1 MKYKLLRLS
10 LLSMLCVLFGGGI
23 YAALHEATANE
34 TLTVDF
40 EGTVASYTDWTFTNI
55 KTQCTNAGVTPHAG
69 SYFGNTDS
77 KTTGSI
83 VTNEKIA
90 SPTSIQFFVSK
101 ESTNSNA
108 ATWYVKVSADGTEW
122 TTVGNGQSAASMAKG
137 EWVEV
142 NRDLTSYSDVY
153 VGIFYEGNTAKRDID
168 DVTLSYISSGP
179 TDNRTATTVTF
190 AEGYATSGAVGTQ
203 IDLPTATV
211 KAGDNPINATVTWS
225 SGNEN
230 VAEIVGTKI
239 NLKAAGTAVITAS
252 FAGDNS
258 NKPSSKSYT
267 VTTYNK
273 YTTIASMLANIT
285 STKTNTVFEFTDLL
299 VTYVKNNYTYVSDG
313 TDAIQFYGSA
323 SGLAAG
329 DKITGSISG
338 NLYAYKNLPEITDF
352 TLTVTSKTEGNEV
365 TFTPIAPD
373 ALGDNINKPVII
385 DNAVFVSAGDNNN
398 YNFKVGETQFVVR
411 NTWSV
416 DLSSLVAD
424 KAYKLT
430 GMGSVYNTTNQLN
443 LISFEDATTD
453 PAGFRDIVADLTSA
467 ALLPEGA
474 AQWDD
479 VSTGIAVAEDGTLSR
494 IAKEGA
500 AIIFNGKWHGTQYGW
515 ANFSATVPV
524 EGCVKITLGGSNYG
538 SGAVTVTDSEGATV
552 ATIDN
557 HIGAMWSAN
566 SPDNVA
572 VGYYRT
578 NAATVLSFS
587 TCDYLPY
594 FAVEAIDEADL
605 PVEVTNYNITFAAGE
620 GVSGTVPAA
629 LEVAAGGKFTAPK
642 NYTLYKEGYTLNG
655 WESGDAIYLPGQEV
669 TPEANMTLTA
679 HFVQNEVSLADRTEP
694 VTVTYNLSGYN
705 DYPKYNFEGNNGI
718 MVTQATVNGQSI
730 DVKVDVNA
738 TAGKFAHN
746 GSGWHQVNA
755 GTKVT
760 VPSCKD
766 AVIAVSTYNDTEGTS
781 MTFAGNSGTS
791 ENKVVSYTATA
802 NDATCEI
809 AQASNNYWNALTI
822 TLPVPEQGGGDDP
835 AGSDYVYSWESPE
848 GTAIETGGVA
858 KSYSVNAE
866 TGETTE
872 TNEDINV
879 KQAAGDNSY
888 YTIRLK
894 GKADF
899 STYYAT
905 VTLDKALKAGDKIN
919 ITGFRV
925 KNQADK
931 KSGVLIKFDKGTTQV
946 RTDTS
951 DKQGLEFV
959 NLDNSDGS
967 AADQNR
973 GTEPNTVQ
981 LTVPEDAAGSTVL
994 TLTRAQTGT
1003 NLFITKLTIE
1013 TTESGGDEP
1022 VEQDVTATW
1031 DFAAN
1036 CANLAP
1042 KSEGG
1047 TYTETTMASD
1057 VEGISM
1063 NIVYNNGQI
1072 KNNDNSYQVTTGV
1085 EMQIPVKNAGD
1096 VVTVVGYPG
1105 YYSYSVA
1112 GTDATEQTTVYTA
1125 KSADA
1130 TKGYVPVV
1138 STGGN
1143 NYIISI
1149 SVLQKAPSVGP
1160 DLVEKS
1166 IYKTDFSEWEELTAS
1181 QEESNV
1187 AKTTKYTNENLNF
1200 TFYNTGVNTG
1210 DYDETK
1216 FPNNNG
1222 YRIFCPKNAGG
1233 YVTTSAL
1240 ANITKVRFIHGAT
1253 GSSRGYKLEAKGDGD
1268 EDWVVVSDSYASP
1281 NGWCEVTKP
1290 INKTNCQLR
1299 FTNLAETQY
1308 AYIFELEIFGNVD
1321 LSGAPLLETMT
1332 ANGKTYNADDIF
1344 EMANS
1349 GNYEATIELA
1359 SSETMPSAD
1368 NPVTATAANGE
1379 VGTITYATEEGNTI
1393 VTIPVTADNNTA
1405 NYVATFTRKPM
1416 LTLTYIGVDGT
1427 TELGTQQVEKDAPI
1441 GEFAVDI
1448 ENVSS
1453 LRNGYK
1459 ARGWFKQNYVGE
1471 KYTTASTFSENANLY
1486 AVETEI
1492 EVPSTSR
1499 DYEFNLADQFFYAE
1513 DHEAFSP
1520 QEGASCKFHDTTH
1533 GWSVYNG
1540 DKIDLLVGPK
1550 AIISVATCKYGA
1562 LDNILVKKGEET
1574 LATLTGKNADVDGE
1588 VASYT
1593 YEGEEG
1599 TLTLEMAASG
1609 EGYIHSVKI
1618 ANIAET
1624 NYEKDGNWFM
1634 VKAGD
1639 VSSLIDAL
1647 EVANGASG
1655 NDRQFI
1661 FLPNGTYDLGT
1672 TVMTTISGS
1681 NISLIGESMEGVIIK
1696 NRPVKEGI
1704 NDTPTLVNTGS
1715 NNYFQDLTIDCLAPW
1730 GGSAERGVALSDKGN
1745 NTICKNVYLKGLQ
1758 DTYVSNNA
1766 SGTYYF
1772 EDGKIE
1778 GSVDYVCGYGD
1789 VYFNKVRFY
1798 TVNKSTG
1805 ATGGCIAAP
1814 NTLKSFGYIFNE
1826 CTLDGMANEDG
1837 KYRLA
1842 RPWAENTIV
1851 RMLNTTM
1858 IIKPN
1863 AAGWGEWNP
1872 AHAVVQFAEYNSLDA
1887 EGNAVDVSQR
1897 ATTIGGQPNNPV
1909 ITAEEAATYAPEAI
1923 FAGEWKPFDLTV
1935 QCEAP
1940 EAELKDGTITW
1951 TPADNGAIA
1960 YMVSK
1965 NGQMM
1970 AITTETS
1977 FVVEHGVTAPRR
1989 AEGGDKYTIRAANPR
2004 GGFGEAKEVKDGAA
2018 TGIDVVKNGQDADAI
2033 YNLQGVRVNNVQ
2045 KGVYIVNGRKVVIK

>member
-1 MKYKLLRLS
+1 
-10 LLSMLCVLFGGGI
+10 MLCVLFGGGI
-23 YAALHEATANE
+23 YAITNALMAAQQDEPE
-34 TLTVDF
+34 VTLDF
-40 EGTVASYTDWTFTNI
+40 TTNSWNLPTSNTTTNGSYTNT
-55 KTQCTNAGVTPHAG
+55 AGYEITLG
-69 SYFGNTDS
+69 YG
-77 KTTGSI
+77 G
-83 VTNEKIA
+83 
-90 SPTSIQFFVSK
+90 
-101 ESTNSNA
+101 
-108 ATWYVKVSADGTEW
+108 
-122 TTVGNGQSAASMAKG
+122 VGNGYKFSSGYLIMGQTNSTMTLPAFNFDVEKIVVTGREGASGSVQM
-137 EWVEV
+137 
-142 NRDLTSYSDVY
+142 NIY
-153 VGIFYEGNTAKRDID
+153 VGDNAVSTATTGITGSNTYEIASNYQAAGNIYVLKIISKHNAQITKVDI
-168 DVTLSYISSGP
+168 YKKSSSP
-179 TDNRTATTVTF
+179 DNRTATTVTF

-225 SGNEN
+225 SGNES
-230 VAEIVGTKI
+230 VAEIAGTKI

-258 NKPSSKSYT
+258 NKPSSNSYT

-373 ALGDNINKPVII
+373 ALGDNINKPIII

-411 NTWSV
+411 NAWSV

-500 AIIFNGKWHGTQYGW
+500 AIIFNGKWHSTQYGW

-605 PVEVTNYNITFAAGE
+605 PAETETATLTFDLGNQAAE
-620 GVSGTVPAA
+620 GVVPDPITVVKGETVHFPA
-629 LEVAAGGKFTAPK
+629 
-642 NYTLYKEGYTLNG
+642 NYTLYVEGKTMKYWMDADGNALQDGALNA
-655 WESGDAIYLPGQEV
+655 DMTVYPYF
-669 TPEANMTLTA
+669 EANTA
-679 HFVQNEVSLADRTEP
+679 NLADRTEP

-705 DYPKYNFEGNNGI
+705 DYPKYKFEGNNGI
-718 MVTQATVNGQSI
+718 MVTQATVNGESI

-738 TAGKFAHN
+738 TSGKFSHN

-760 VPSCKD
+760 VPACKD

-835 AGSDYVYSWESPE
+835 AGSDFVYSWESPE

-866 TGETTE
+866 TNETTE

-879 KQAAGDNSY
+879 AQAAGDNSY

-894 GKADF
+894 GNASF
-899 STYYAT
+899 SSYYVT
-905 VTLDKALKAGDKIN
+905 ITLDKPLKAGDKIN

-925 KNQADK
+925 KNAADK
-931 KSGVLIKFDKGTTQV
+931 KSGALIKFDKGTTQV

-959 NLDNSDGS
+959 NLDNTDGS
-967 AADQNR
+967 ANDQNR
-973 GTEPNTVQ
+973 GTEPNTIQ

-1022 VEQDVTATW
+1022 VEQDITATW
-1031 DFAAN
+1031 NFAGN

-1096 VVTVVGYPG
+1096 VVTVVGYPDSN
-1105 YYSYSVA
+1105 YSHYSVA
-1112 GTDATEQTTVYTA
+1112 GTEATEPTTEYTA
-1125 KSADA
+1125 KTADA
-1130 TKGYVPVV
+1130 EQGYVSVV
-1138 STGGN
+1138 STSGN
-1143 NYIISI
+1143 NYYLSI
-1149 SVLQKAPSVGP
+1149 SVLQKAQSSGP
-1160 DLVEKS
+1160 TLVEKS

-1181 QEESNV
+1181 LEESNV
-1187 AKTTKYTNENLNF
+1187 AKKTKFTNENLNF
-1200 TFYNTGVNTG
+1200 TFFNTGVNTG
-1210 DYDETK
+1210 DYDESK

-1222 YRIFCPKNAGG
+1222 YRIYCPKKKDNNPSS

-1281 NGWCEVTKP
+1281 NGWCEVTKT

-1299 FTNLAETQY
+1299 FTNLAESQY

-1321 LSGAPLLETMT
+1321 LSGAPLLESMT

-1379 VGTITYATEEGNTI
+1379 IGTITYATEEGNTI

-1492 EVPSTSR
+1492 EVASESR
-1499 DYEFNLADQFFYAE
+1499 KYDFNLTDKFFYAE

-1520 QEGASCKFHDTTH
+1520 QEGAQCKWHDTQH

-1550 AIISVATCKYGA
+1550 AIISVTTCKYGK
-1562 LDNILVKKGEET
+1562 LDNILVKKGDET
-1574 LATLTGKNADVDGE
+1574 LATLTGRDEDADGAV
-1588 VASYT
+1588 VSYN

-1609 EGYIHSVKI
+1609 EGYVHSVKI

-1624 NYEKDGNWFM
+1624 NYEKEGNWFM

-1655 NDRQFI
+1655 EERQFI

-1672 TVMTTISGS
+1672 TVQTTISGS

-1696 NRPVKEGI
+1696 NRPIKEGI
-1704 NDTPTLVNTGS
+1704 NESPTLVNTGS
-1715 NNYFQDLTIDCLAPW
+1715 NNYFQDLTIECIAPW
-1730 GGSAERGVALSDKGN
+1730 TGSAERGVALSDKGN

-1758 DTYVSNNA
+1758 DTYVSNNPN
-1766 SGTYYF
+1766 GTYYF
-1772 EDGKIE
+1772 ENGKLE

-1872 AHAVVQFAEYNSLDA
+1872 AHAVVQFAEYNSVDA
-1887 EGNAVDVSQR
+1887 DGNPVDVSQR

-1970 AITTETS
+1970 AITTGTS
-1977 FVVEHGVTAPRR
+1977 FVIDAVAGNAPRR
-1989 AEGGDKYTIRAANPR
+1989 ADAADKYTIRAANPR
-2004 GGFGEAKEVKDGAA
+2004 GGFGEAKEVKETA
-2018 TGIDVVKNGQDADAI
+2018 TGISTVKNGQQDDTI
-2033 YNLQGVRVNNVQ
+2033 YNLQGVRVNHVQ
-2045 KGVYIVNGRKVVIK
+2045 KGVYIVNGKKVVVK

>member
-23 YAALHEATANE
+23 YAALHAATANE

-55 KTQCTNAGVTPHAG
+55 KTQCTNAGVTPHGG

-122 TTVGNGQSAASMAKG
+122 TTVGDGQSAASMAKG

-190 AEGYATSGAVGTQ
+190 ADGYATSGAVGTQ

-230 VAEIVGTKI
+230 VAEIVDNKVS
-239 NLKAAGTAVITAS
+239 LKAAGTAVITAS

-258 NKPSSKSYT
+258 NKPSSNSYT

-467 ALLPEGA
+467 ALLPESA

-500 AIIFNGKWHGTQYGW
+500 AIVFNGKWHGTQYGW
-515 ANFSATVPV
+515 AYFSATVPV

-605 PVEVTNYNITFAAGE
+605 PAETETATLTFALGNQAAE
-620 GVSGTVPAA
+620 GVVPDPITVVKGESVHFP
-629 LEVAAGGKFTAPK
+629 T
-642 NYTLYKEGYTLNG
+642 NYTLYVEGKTMKYWMDADGNALQDGALNA
-655 WESGDAIYLPGQEV
+655 D
-669 TPEANMTLTA
+669 MTVYPYFEDNT
-679 HFVQNEVSLADRTEP
+679 VNLADRTEP
-694 VTVTYNLSGYN
+694 VTLAYNLSGYN
-705 DYPKYNFEGNNGI
+705 DYPKYKYEGKNGI
-718 MVTQATVNGQSI
+718 MVTQATVNGESI
-730 DVKVDVNA
+730 DVKADVNA
-738 TAGKFAHN
+738 TSGKFSHN

-760 VPSCKD
+760 VPSCKG
-766 AVIAVSTYNDTEGTS
+766 AVVSVGTYNDATGTS
-781 MTFAGNSGTS
+781 MTFAGNNGSVD
-791 ENKVVSYTATA
+791 NNVVSYTATA
-802 NDATCEI
+802 GDATCEI
-809 AQASNNYWNALTI
+809 AQVSNNYWNNLTV
-822 TLPVPEQGGGDDP
+822 TLPVVEQGGDDP
-835 AGSDYVYSWESPE
+835 TETGVVYSWESPE
-848 GTAIETGGVA
+848 GTPIETGGVA
-858 KSYSVNAE
+858 KSYNGD
-866 TGETTE
+866 TETT
-872 TNEDINV
+872 NDPDNSDIN
-879 KQAAGDNSY
+879 AGNSDY
-888 YTIRLK
+888 HVLRLRGNATFTTNFITI
-894 GKADF
+894 
-899 STYYAT
+899 
-905 VTLDKALKAGDKIN
+905 TLDNALKAGDKIN
-919 ITGFRV
+919 ITAYRN
-925 KNQADK
+925 KNAADK
-931 KSGVLIKFDKGTTQV
+931 KSGALIKFEKGSEQV

-951 DKQGLEFV
+951 DKPGLEFV
-959 NLDNSDGS
+959 NIDTSEAS

-973 GTEPNTVQ
+973 GTEPNTIQ
-981 LTVPEDAAGSTVL
+981 LTVPESAAGSTTL
-994 TLTRAQTGT
+994 SLTRAQTGT
-1003 NLFITKLTIE
+1003 NLFITKLVIE
-1013 TTESGGDEP
+1013 TEDGDEP
-1022 VEQDVTATW
+1022 VEQDITATW
-1031 DFAAN
+1031 DYAN
-1036 CANLAP
+1036 ANVM
-1042 KSEGG
+1042 
-1047 TYTETTMASD
+1047 TETMALSGTTEPGEVNSIEKTLKMT
-1057 VEGISM
+1057 VEA
-1063 NIVYNNGQI
+1063 NGATFR
-1072 KNNDNSYQVTTGV
+1072 DNSGNIQVRSGAV
-1085 EMQIPVKNAGD
+1085 FKIPVRNAGD
-1096 VVTVVGYPG
+1096 LVTIQGYPG
-1105 YYSYSVA
+1105 YSYYKINN
-1112 GTDATEQTTVYTA
+1112 GDEITNTNDNPITEYTA
-1125 KSADA
+1125 KTSDA
-1130 TKGYVPVV
+1130 TQGYVAIT
-1138 STGGN
+1138 STNDN
-1143 NYIISI
+1143 NYYLSI
-1149 SVLQKAPSVGP
+1149 SVLQKAQSSGP
-1160 DLVEKS
+1160 TLVEKS
-1166 IYKTDFSEWEELTAS
+1166 IYKTDFSEWEDLTAS
-1181 QEESNV
+1181 LEESNV
-1187 AKTTKYTNENLNF
+1187 AKKTKFTNENLNF
-1200 TFYNTGVNTG
+1200 TFFNTGVNTG
-1210 DYDETK
+1210 DYDESK

-1222 YRIFCPKNAGG
+1222 YRIYCPKKKDNNPSS

-1240 ANITKVRFIHGAT
+1240 ANITKVRFVHGAT
-1253 GSSRGYKLEAKGDGD
+1253 GGSRGYKLEAKGDGD
-1268 EDWVVVSDSYASP
+1268 EDWVVVSETFANPSS
-1281 NGWCEVTKP
+1281 WCEVTKT

-1299 FTNLAETQY
+1299 FTNLSEGNY
-1308 AYIFELEIFGNVD
+1308 AYIFELEIWGNVD

-1344 EMANS
+1344 EMATS

-1359 SSETMPSAD
+1359 SSETMPSAE

-1441 GEFAVDI
+1441 GQFAVDI
-1448 ENVSS
+1448 ANVSS

-1520 QEGASCKFHDTTH
+1520 QEGAQCKWHDTQH

-1550 AIISVATCKYGA
+1550 AIISVTTCKYGK
-1562 LDNILVKKGEET
+1562 LDNILVKKGDET
-1574 LATLTGKNADVDGE
+1574 LATLTGRDEDADGAV
-1588 VASYT
+1588 VSYN

-1609 EGYIHSVKI
+1609 EGYVHSVKI

-1624 NYEKDGNWFM
+1624 NYEKEGNWFM

-1639 VSSLIDAL
+1639 ISSLIDAL

-1655 NDRQFI
+1655 EDRQII

-1672 TVMTTISGS
+1672 TVQTTISGS

-1696 NRPVKEGI
+1696 NRPIKEGI
-1704 NDTPTLVNTGS
+1704 NESPTLVNTGS
-1715 NNYFQDLTIDCLAPW
+1715 NNYFQDLTIECIAPW
-1730 GGSAERGVALSDKGN
+1730 TGSAERGVALSDKGN

-1758 DTYVSNNA
+1758 DTYCSNNP
-1766 SGTYYF
+1766 SSTYYF
-1772 EDGKIE
+1772 ENGKIE

-1814 NTLKSFGYIFNE
+1814 NQLKSFGYIFNE
-1826 CTLDGMANEDG
+1826 CTLDGMTNEDG

-1872 AHAVVQFAEYNSLDA
+1872 AHAVIQYGEYNSVDA
-1887 EGNAVDVSQR
+1887 EGNPVDVSQR

-1909 ITAEEAATYAPEAI
+1909 ITAEEAATYTPDAI
-1923 FAGEWKPFDLTV
+1923 FSGEWKPFELTV

-1940 EAELKDGTITW
+1940 AAELKDGTITW
-1951 TPADNGAIA
+1951 TPANNGAIA
-1960 YMVSK
+1960 YMISK
-1965 NGQMM
+1965 NGEML

-1977 FVVEHGVTAPRR
+1977 FVIEAAGEGAPRR
-1989 AEGGDKYTIRAANPR
+1989 AEAADKYTIRAANPR
-2004 GGFGEAKEVKDGAA
+2004 GGFGEPKEVSVNP
-2018 TGIDVVKNGQDADAI
+2018 TGISTVKNGQQADTI
-2033 YNLQGVRVNNVQ
+2033 YNMQGVRVNNVQ
-2045 KGVYIVNGRKVVIK
+2045 KGVYIVNGKKVVIK

>member
-1 MKYKLLRLS
+1 MKYKLLRFS
-10 LLSMLCVLFGGGI
+10 LLGI
-23 YAALHEATANE
+23 F
-34 TLTVDF
+34 VMF
-40 EGTVASYTDWTFTNI
+40 
-55 KTQCTNAGVTPHAG
+55 AGV
-69 SYFGNTDS
+69 
-77 KTTGSI
+77 
-83 VTNEKIA
+83 
-90 SPTSIQFFVSK
+90 
-101 ESTNSNA
+101 
-108 ATWYVKVSADGTEW
+108 VSATE
-122 TTVGNGQSAASMAKG
+122 
-137 EWVEV
+137 
-142 NRDLTSYSDVY
+142 L
-153 VGIFYEGNTAKRDID
+153 
-168 DVTLSYISSGP
+168 
-179 TDNRTATTVTF
+179 
-190 AEGYATSGAVGTQ
+190 
-203 IDLPTATV
+203 
-211 KAGDNPINATVTWS
+211 
-225 SGNEN
+225 
-230 VAEIVGTKI
+230 
-239 NLKAAGTAVITAS
+239 
-252 FAGDNS
+252 
-258 NKPSSKSYT
+258 
-267 VTTYNK
+267 
-273 YTTIASMLANIT
+273 
-285 STKTNTVFEFTDLL
+285 
-299 VTYVKNNYTYVSDG
+299 
-313 TDAIQFYGSA
+313 
-323 SGLAAG
+323 
-329 DKITGSISG
+329 
-338 NLYAYKNLPEITDF
+338 
-352 TLTVTSKTEGNEV
+352 
-365 TFTPIAPD
+365 
-373 ALGDNINKPVII
+373 
-385 DNAVFVSAGDNNN
+385 
-398 YNFKVGETQFVVR
+398 
-411 NTWSV
+411 
-416 DLSSLVAD
+416 
-424 KAYKLT
+424 
-430 GMGSVYNTTNQLN
+430 
-443 LISFEDATTD
+443 
-453 PAGFRDIVADLTSA
+453 
-467 ALLPEGA
+467 
-474 AQWDD
+474 
-479 VSTGIAVAEDGTLSR
+479 
-494 IAKEGA
+494 
-500 AIIFNGKWHGTQYGW
+500 
-515 ANFSATVPV
+515 
-524 EGCVKITLGGSNYG
+524 
-538 SGAVTVTDSEGATV
+538 
-552 ATIDN
+552 
-557 HIGAMWSAN
+557 
-566 SPDNVA
+566 
-572 VGYYRT
+572 
-578 NAATVLSFS
+578 
-587 TCDYLPY
+587 
-594 FAVEAIDEADL
+594 
-605 PVEVTNYNITFAAGE
+605 
-620 GVSGTVPAA
+620 
-629 LEVAAGGKFTAPK
+629 
-642 NYTLYKEGYTLNG
+642 
-655 WESGDAIYLPGQEV
+655 
-669 TPEANMTLTA
+669 
-679 HFVQNEVSLADRTEP
+679 
-694 VTVTYNLSGYN
+694 
-705 DYPKYNFEGNNGI
+705 
-718 MVTQATVNGQSI
+718 
-730 DVKVDVNA
+730 
-738 TAGKFAHN
+738 
-746 GSGWHQVNA
+746 
-755 GTKVT
+755 
-760 VPSCKD
+760 
-766 AVIAVSTYNDTEGTS
+766 
-781 MTFAGNSGTS
+781 
-791 ENKVVSYTATA
+791 
-802 NDATCEI
+802 
-809 AQASNNYWNALTI
+809 
-822 TLPVPEQGGGDDP
+822 
-835 AGSDYVYSWESPE
+835 
-848 GTAIETGGVA
+848 
-858 KSYSVNAE
+858 
-866 TGETTE
+866 
-872 TNEDINV
+872 
-879 KQAAGDNSY
+879 
-888 YTIRLK
+888 
-894 GKADF
+894 
-899 STYYAT
+899 
-905 VTLDKALKAGDKIN
+905 
-919 ITGFRV
+919 
-925 KNQADK
+925 
-931 KSGVLIKFDKGTTQV
+931 
-946 RTDTS
+946 
-951 DKQGLEFV
+951 
-959 NLDNSDGS
+959 
-967 AADQNR
+967 
-973 GTEPNTVQ
+973 
-981 LTVPEDAAGSTVL
+981 
-994 TLTRAQTGT
+994 
-1003 NLFITKLTIE
+1003 
-1013 TTESGGDEP
+1013 
-1022 VEQDVTATW
+1022 QDVTATW
-1031 DFAAN
+1031 NFAAN

-1047 TYTETTMASD
+1047 SYTAAKMASD
-1057 VEGISM
+1057 VKDIEM
-1063 NIVYNNGQI
+1063 NIVYNGGSI

-1096 VVTVVGYPG
+1096 VVTVVGYPDSN
-1105 YYSYSVA
+1105 YSHYSVA
-1112 GTDATEQTTVYTA
+1112 GTEATEPTTEYTA
-1125 KSADA
+1125 KTADA
-1130 TKGYVPVV
+1130 EQGYVSVV
-1138 STGGN
+1138 STSGN
-1143 NYIISI
+1143 NYYMSI
-1149 SVLQKAPSVGP
+1149 SVLQKAQSSGP
-1160 DLVEKS
+1160 TLVEKS
-1166 IYKTDFSEWEELTAS
+1166 IYKTDFSEWEALTAS
-1181 QEESNV
+1181 LEESNV
-1187 AKTTKYTNENLNF
+1187 AKTTKFTNENLNF
-1200 TFYNTGVNTG
+1200 TFFNTGVNTG
-1210 DYDETK
+1210 DYEESK

-1222 YRIFCPKNAGG
+1222 YRIYCPKKKDNNPSS

-1240 ANITKVRFIHGAT
+1240 ANITKVRFVHGAT
-1253 GSSRGYKLEAKGDGD
+1253 GGSRGYKLEAKGDGD

-1379 VGTITYATEEGNTI
+1379 IGTITYATEEGNTI

-1492 EVPSTSR
+1492 EVPSPSR
-1499 DYEFNLADQFFYAE
+1499 DYEFNLAEQFFYAE

-1520 QEGASCKFHDTTH
+1520 QEGASCKFHDPTH

-1624 NYEKDGNWFM
+1624 NYEKEGNWFM

-1672 TVMTTISGS
+1672 TVQTTISGS

-1814 NTLKSFGYIFNE
+1814 NQQKSFGYIFNE

-1842 RPWAENTIV
+1842 RPWAANTIV

-1863 AAGWGEWNP
+1863 AAGWGEWSTPN
-1872 AHAVVQFAEYNSLDA
+1872 AVTQFGEYNSVDA
-1887 EGNAVDVSQR
+1887 DGNPVDVSQR

-1970 AITTETS
+1970 AITTGTS
-1977 FVVEHGVTAPRR
+1977 FVIDAVAGNAPRR
-1989 AEGGDKYTIRAANPR
+1989 ADAADKYTIRAANPR
-2004 GGFGEAKEVKDGAA
+2004 GGFGEAKEVKETA
-2018 TGIDVVKNGQDADAI
+2018 TGISTVKNGQQDDTI
-2033 YNLQGVRVNNVQ
+2033 YNMQGVRVNHVQ
-2045 KGVYIVNGRKVVIK
+2045 KGVYIVNGKKVVVK